1 MDKVD
6 NINKSGKYKEA
17 YKFSKASNVITSL
30 VFLSPLILICMS
42 LYIITSYNS
51 KALIFY
57 LLFLV
62 LGIFIRYI
70 FINRS
75 SKNYTFNPLDD
86 TVCSSI
92 YYKTYY
98 GSLTITVFIFGYTL
112 FYFLLPM
119 LMNKGDYN
127 GNGINYILIVLLIGY
142 LLIDIMV
149 KKYYNCYKIN
159 NVSNLLFS
167 YELFTGALVG
177 SFVIIFL
184 NLIKMS
190 DYVYYYPYVNKQTVC
205 KMVNNN
211 TYGCYSN

>member
-1 MDKVD
+1 MD
-6 NINKSGKYKEA
+6 KSGKYKEA
-17 YKFSKASNVITSL
+17 YQFNKLDNVLTSL
-30 VFLSPLILICMS
+30 VFLSPIIMVMMS
-42 LYIITSYNS
+42 IYIITSYNS

-57 LLFLV
+57 LLFLG
-62 LGIFIRYI
+62 LGLFVRYI

-75 SKNYTFNPLDD
+75 YSKTSFNSLDNS
-86 TVCSSI
+86 VCSSI
-92 YYKTYY
+92 YFKTFY
-98 GSLTITVFIFGYTL
+98 GSLTITAFIFGYTF

-127 GNGINYILIVLLIGY
+127 GNGVNYILLVLLIGY
-142 LLIDIMV
+142 LMIDMMV

-177 SFVIIFL
+177 SFVVIFL
-184 NLIKMS
+184 TLVNLSNYI
-190 DYVYYYPYVNKQTVC
+190 YYYPYVNKQTVC
-205 KMVNNN
+205 KMVDNN

>member
-1 MDKVD
+1 MDILK
-6 NINKSGKYKEA
+6 KTGKYKEA
-17 YKFSKASNVITSL
+17 YKFTKFSNAVTAL
-30 VFLSPLILICMS
+30 TFLSPIILIFIS
-42 LYIITSYNS
+42 LYIISSYNS
-51 KALIFY
+51 KATIFY
-57 LLFLV
+57 ILFLTIG
-62 LGIFIRYI
+62 LFLRYV

-75 SKNYTFNPLDD
+75 FKNYTFDPLDD
-86 TVCSSI
+86 TICSAI

-98 GSLTITVFIFGYTL
+98 GSLTITVFIFGYTF

-119 LMNKGDYN
+119 LMNKNEYN
-127 GNGINYILIVLLIGY
+127 GNGINYVLIVLLIGY
-142 LLIDIMV
+142 LLMDILV

-167 YELFTGALVG
+167 YELFIGALVG

-184 NLIKMS
+184 HLVKLS
-190 DYVYYYPYVNKQTVC
+190 DYIYYYPYVNKQSVC